1 MRKAWFAA
9 SATLA
14 LLSGCAT
21 PQHGAIPVQ
30 DSGTSVSNSERVGRS
45 GGNYQAPVSA
55 SAGQSIPQGDSGVT
69 VMVPK
74 DAGAAP
80 IQTFPAQT
88 GAAPIS
94 TAPMTTAPGSTG
106 SNYSQPPIS
115 TSGGIT
121 SNGGFQSQ
129 TYQQPAYQTPP
140 AAQGNTYQGNTYNQ
154 GGTYKAP
161 SGIPSNNTGL
171 AADEQ
176 LDGPVLALL
185 TTASQQ
191 QGGGDLNGAA
201 ASLERAQRIAPREP
215 QVLYKLAQVR
225 LAQGDAAQ
233 AEQVARRGLTLA
245 GGRPTLQ
252 ASLWDLIAK
261 CRQQQGDAAG
271 AAEARQ
277 KAKVTL

>member
-45 GGNYQAPVSA
+45 GGNYKVPVSA

-69 VMVPK
+69 VMIPK

-94 TAPMTTAPGSTG
+94 TSPMTTAPGNTSAP
-106 SNYSQPPIS
+106 YSQQPIS

-140 AAQGNTYQGNTYNQ
+140 AAPSSQGSTYNQ
-154 GGTYKAP
+154 GGAYKAP
-161 SGIPSNNTGL
+161 SGIPSSNTGL

-261 CRQQQGDAAG
+261 CRERQGDAAG